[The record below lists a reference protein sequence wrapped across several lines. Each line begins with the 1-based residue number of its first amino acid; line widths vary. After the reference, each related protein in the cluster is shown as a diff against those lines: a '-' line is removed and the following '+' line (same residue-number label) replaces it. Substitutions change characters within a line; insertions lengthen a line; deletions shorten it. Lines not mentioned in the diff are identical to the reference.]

1 MRISDW
7 SSDVCSSDL
16 PLAHRRERSHSP
28 GEDGGC
34 YGQSNPGGESTLPD
48 GEDRS
53 PIICESV
60 AMLEYVGD
68 PCCNE
73 AAYDRQTGGWD
84 RVFTLL
90 REHAIHREQ
99 ESDQQRYRQQAI
111 GGQRDRKSKRLNS
124 SH

>member
-7 SSDVCSSDL
+7 SSDVCSSD
-16 PLAHRRERSHSP
+16 LAHRRERSHSP

-34 YGQSNPGGESTLPD
+34 YGQSNPGGESTMPD
-48 GEDRS
+48 GEDRP

-73 AAYDRQTGGWD
+73 AADERQTGGWD
-84 RVFTLL
+84 RGHTLP
-90 REHAIHREQ
+90 RE
-99 ESDQQRYRQQAI
+99 
-111 GGQRDRKSKRLNS
+111 DRKSTRMNS
-124 SH
+124 SN